1 MIKAE
6 LSYNPYVKET
16 QVKFNGQPPRINSL
30 IEKYQNRP
38 LQDWISDIPM
48 IFRDEMNGYGFELDF
63 RGTELDY
70 NEVCNAFSRQGV
82 TRKDV
87 LITLTEELEC
97 REIKIERI
105 RDLLDWLS
113 KHPYRNF
120 DYEGFRLE
128 HHELLD
134 SVFVCVVLHG
144 DTPKPELKNITVE
157 RVNDVSELACTDLTH
172 TPILFC
178 ISEETIGSLQND
190 LSELRQRKDITD
202 EQLFFCIGG
211 KLKAKMIRRLLKDH
225 GIEDPSIVTDI
236 NDELMRKYY
245 LVYPFCDYIA
255 GAVSILQKAADD
267 MTAIVEED
275 NRKNKLKGDQTHEQL
290 AQINDAIQRIQ
301 EADRCFLSPDNTEFP
316 PEFGEI
322 TKDLLGKLSTWETK
336 KTKITDPAIARTAA
350 AEYNA
355 ALQRYVGECS
365 TLLKNATINNYQ
377 KIHNKYRTWYSYAAP
392 DGTFTDN
399 VNFMPGVDH
408 LWVEPQTANL
418 LNLKEDKY
426 VDRKNKGFVQIFRVN
441 ESDNNQP
448 VLETTYY
455 YQTWRDHMIHV
466 VMPEVEKFVKEKYDL
481 LTDYAE
487 RLTNIYHKQMQ
498 CLLQAELA
506 KKEQVSANL
515 SEDEKLLQ
523 ADNEWLGYFTSRL
536 ESIERS

>member
-38 LQDWISDIPM
+38 LQDWISDIPE

-63 RGTELDY
+63 RGTELDF
-70 NEVCNAFSRQGV
+70 NEVCNAFSKQGV

-87 LITLTEELEC
+87 MITLTEELEC

-157 RVNDVSELACTDLTH
+157 RVNDLSELACTDLTH

-236 NDELMRKYY
+236 NDELMRKYF

-301 EADRCFLSPDNTEFP
+301 EFDRCFLSPDNAEFP

-322 TKDLLGKLSTWETK
+322 TKDLLGKLSSWETR
-336 KTKITDPAIARTAA
+336 KTKITDTAIARTAA

-355 ALQRYVGECS
+355 ALQRFVGECS
-365 TLLKNATINNYQ
+365 SLLKNATINNYQ
-377 KIHNKYRTWYSYAAP
+377 KIHNKYRTWYAYAAP
-392 DGTFTDN
+392 NGTFTDN
-399 VNFMPGVDH
+399 VNFIPGVDH
-408 LWVEPQTANL
+408 LWIEPQTANL

-441 ESDNNQP
+441 ETDNNQP

-455 YQTWRDHMIHV
+455 YQVWRDHMIHV
-466 VMPEVEKFVKEKYDL
+466 VMPAVEKFVKEKYDL

-498 CLLQAELA
+498 GLLQAELA
-506 KKEQVSANL
+506 KKAQVTANL

-523 ADNEWLGYFTSRL
+523 ADNEWLRVFTARL

>member
-1 MIKAE
+1 M
-6 LSYNPYVKET
+6 
-16 QVKFNGQPPRINSL
+16 
-30 IEKYQNRP
+30 
-38 LQDWISDIPM
+38 
-48 IFRDEMNGYGFELDF
+48 
-63 RGTELDY
+63 
-70 NEVCNAFSRQGV
+70 CNAFSKQGV

-87 LITLTEELEC
+87 VITLTEELEC

-120 DYEGFRLE
+120 DYEGFCLE

-144 DTPKPELKNITVE
+144 DTPKPELENITIE
-157 RVNDVSELACTDLTH
+157 RVSDVSELTCTDLTH

-178 ISEETIGSLQND
+178 ISEETIGSLQKD

-211 KLKAKMIRRLLKDH
+211 KLKVKMIQRLLKDH
-225 GIEDPSIVTDI
+225 GIEDPKIVTDI
-236 NDELMRKYY
+236 NDELMRKYF

-267 MTAIVEED
+267 MTSIVEED

-301 EADRCFLSPDNTEFP
+301 ESDRCFLSPDNAEFP

-322 TKDLLGKLSTWETK
+322 TKDLLGKLSSWETR
-336 KTKITDPAIARTAA
+336 KTKITDTAIARTAA

-355 ALQRYVGECS
+355 ALQRFVGECS
-365 TLLKNATINNYQ
+365 SLLKNATINNYQ
-377 KIHNKYRTWYSYAAP
+377 KIHNKYRTWYTYAAP
-392 DGTFTDN
+392 NSTFTDN
-399 VNFMPGVDH
+399 VNFIPGVDH

-441 ESDNNQP
+441 ETDNNQP

-455 YQTWRDHMIHV
+455 YQVWRDHMIHV
-466 VMPEVEKFVKEKYDL
+466 VMPAVENFVKEKYDL
-481 LTDYAE
+481 LTNYAE
-487 RLTNIYHKQMQ
+487 KLTNIYHKQMQ
-498 CLLQAELA
+498 DLLQAELA

>member
-105 RDLLDWLS
+105 RDLLEWLS

-157 RVNDVSELACTDLTH
+157 RVDDLSELACTDLTH

-236 NDELMRKYY
+236 NDELMRKYF

-301 EADRCFLSPDNTEFP
+301 ESDRCFLSPDNTEFP

-365 TLLKNATINNYQ
+365 SLLKNATINNYQ

-426 VDRKNKGFVQIFRVN
+426 VDKKNKGFVQIFRVN
-441 ESDNNQP
+441 EPDNNQP

-498 CLLQAELA
+498 VLLQAELA